1 MSSPVSIQIA
11 QRTEFIPVPHLYYD
25 YNQDQSTGSAATSI
39 SGKTSTRKSPFDP
52 ARTFYHDRHHQHIQ
66 QRHTNL
72 KSDMATYYFY
82 GKDGTVT
89 TTHLNPNAPAFTRGL
104 QGATSDQQ
112 HGDIVGAYLAHR
124 EMTYTAPN
132 PEEAHQYGST
142 PYQPWGQPLDN
153 SAISE
158 PMEPSHWSSDE
169 YESCDYPPSS
179 QAESVSTLGY
189 AGWASHSGVAH
200 PYPNPEDIR
209 HMHTL
214 HSLLP
219 YLQPERKLNALHGP
233 AVDIVEQDTGVVLA
247 YQVPKKLLV
256 LFLGRRVVNKYIR
269 TIQRQDGKDSS
280 EPPTSQEMSLPR
292 GKSSKASIRVLIA
305 WMARACQ
312 YSTMATMEQIRIPK
326 KTFVACSLAQTME
339 LLGLHKD
346 AFRVDNFIAQT
357 HFVRPIFAVEL
368 EALWNCLGE
377 ENRYVYAAIRVVGT
391 RLQMHE
397 SNGSK
402 AVPGIDA
409 DMYATLK
416 KYPQLEARVRDPELN
431 ERYHPNFSTDWTK
444 GLRGKE
450 TNNRMDSSQGGHD
463 TVHNHWSQEDVNK
476 THTTDIEDATH
487 DLESLSIISDDS
499 KLPVA
504 HAESD
509 IMPQDGSNPTQW

>member
-1 MSSPVSIQIA
+1 M
-11 QRTEFIPVPHLYYD
+11 T
-25 YNQDQSTGSAATSI
+25 
-39 SGKTSTRKSPFDP
+39 
-52 ARTFYHDRHHQHIQ
+52 
-66 QRHTNL
+66 
-72 KSDMATYYFY
+72 TYYCY
-82 GKDGTVT
+82 GEDGKVT
-89 TTHLNPNAPAFTRGL
+89 ATNLNPNAPAFTRGL
-104 QGATSDQQ
+104 QGTTSDQQ

-124 EMTYTAPN
+124 AMVYPAPN
-132 PEEAHQYGST
+132 PGETNQYGST
-142 PYQPWGQPLDN
+142 PYQPWGQPLEN
-153 SAISE
+153 STTSE

-169 YESCDYPPSS
+169 YESSSYPTSS
-179 QAESVSTLGY
+179 QAESISTLGY
-189 AGWASHSGVAH
+189 AGWASHSGIAH

-233 AVDIVEQDTGVVLA
+233 AVDIIEQDTGVVLA

-269 TIQRQDGKDSS
+269 TVQRQDGKSSS
-280 EPPTSQEMSLPR
+280 EQPTYQEMNLPR
-292 GKSSKASIRVLIA
+292 GKSSKAAMRVLIA

-312 YSTMATMEQIRIPK
+312 YHTMATMEQIRIPK

-346 AFRVDNFIAQT
+346 AFRVNNFIAQT

-377 ENRYVYAAIRVVGT
+377 ENRYVYAAIRVVGN
-391 RLQMHE
+391 RLQTHE
-397 SNGSK
+397 NNDSK

-416 KYPQLEARVRDPELN
+416 RYPQLEARVRDPELN
-431 ERYHPNFSTDWTK
+431 ERYHPHFSTNWTK
-444 GLRGKE
+444 RLGGSEHNKRMGSSPGSHE
-450 TNNRMDSSQGGHD
+450 TVRDYCPTEDDHKSQIRD
-463 TVHNHWSQEDVNK
+463 VEDVANS
-476 THTTDIEDATH
+476 
-487 DLESLSIISDDS
+487 LESLNIVPVDS
-499 KLPVA
+499 KSLAA

-509 IMPQDGSNPTQW
+509 VMPHDGSEPTQW